1 MWFDSPQTI
10 PYPACMRWGPLVVAA
25 MVLIG
30 PVGARGEESEAVV
43 DEDVA
48 DVEEPSSQNPPPLP
62 PAPPPWEAL
71 RESWEL
77 ELPDLPV
84 LRQSVVTRDD
94 KIQRVTLHETI
105 AISLENNPR
114 IAARRLDPVLQEAGV
129 LQAQAKFDPL
139 FDGDATWAEA
149 DTPTGNALASNT
161 GAVTTRNRDVNM
173 GLNKLFRSG
182 TRLDVDF
189 LTDRDDTN
197 QNFLLLN
204 PQWSPQIGLSLVQ
217 PLLRD
222 FGWDFSYLVVKAA
235 SETAE
240 AAVYQ
245 YEADL
250 QDFVLEVIAAYWNV
264 VGSREQLEV
273 QRQARDLAATT
284 VRENEARVRV
294 GLLAPVAVLEAQADA
309 ARRETDVIVAENAV
323 ITDRMRLAQLAFFRP
338 DGTFVP
344 RMLEPIDEIRMDSM
358 KVDED
363 ETLTVALEERPEI
376 HASKGG
382 VRARQYDERI
392 SQNQLL
398 PRLDFVGGYS
408 FFGLSGRS
416 RPQTSAFTG
425 ETSKSPL
432 RGTESEAYRRLFNA
446 DFTGYN
452 VGVRVEVPLSNAG
465 RRADQAQRRIA
476 LDQAQ
481 LSHRQLLSQVTLEVR
496 ETVADVRTTV
506 KAVENTRV
514 AKDLAEENLRN
525 QTKRHEVGMATTKD
539 LLDFQQRL
547 TLASSQEVQARIQY
561 AIAVARWERSQGV
574 LLDRYHVAIS
584 HPTRKPP
591 PWFALF

>member
-1 MWFDSPQTI
+1 
-10 PYPACMRWGPLVVAA
+10 LVVVV
-25 MVLIG
+25 MV
-30 PVGARGEESEAVV
+30 AVV
-43 DEDVA
+43 SSVPVAAQDEAPTAAEPTA
-48 DVEEPSSQNPPPLP
+48 DQPTSHNPPPLP
-62 PAPPPWEAL
+62 PAPPPWEVL
-71 RESWEL
+71 RETWEL

-84 LRQSVVTRDD
+84 LRQSIVTRDD
-94 KIQRVTLHETI
+94 TVQRVTLKETI
-105 AISLENNPR
+105 AIALENNPR

-139 FDGDATWAEA
+139 FDGDAAWAQA
-149 DTPTGNALASNT
+149 DTPTANALASET
-161 GAVTTRNRDVNM
+161 GAIQTRNRDVNM
-173 GLNKLFRSG
+173 GLQKLFRTG

-189 LTDRDDTN
+189 LTDRDDTD
-197 QNFLLLN
+197 QQFLLLN
-204 PQWSPQIGLSLVQ
+204 PQYSPELGLSLVQ

-235 SETAE
+235 SETAD

-250 QDFVLEVIAAYWNV
+250 QDFVLEVIGAYWSV
-264 VGSREQLEV
+264 VGSREELAV
-273 QRQARDLAATT
+273 QREARDLAETT

-309 ARRETDVIVAENAV
+309 KARETDVIVAENRLL
-323 ITDRMRLAQLAFFRP
+323 TDRMRLAQLAFFRP

-344 RMLEPIDEIRMDSM
+344 RMLEPVDEIRMEDLD
-358 KVDED
+358 VDED
-363 ETLTVALEERPEI
+363 ETLTVALDERPEI

-392 SQNQLL
+392 AQNQLL

-416 RPQTSAFTG
+416 RPQTSRFTG
-425 ETSKSPL
+425 ENQQSPL
-432 RGTESEAYRRLFNA
+432 RGTESEAYRRLADA

-452 VGVRVEVPLSNAG
+452 VGVRVEVPLSNAL

-496 ETVADVRTTV
+496 ETVADVRSTQQ
-506 KAVENTRV
+506 AVDNTRV
-514 AKDLAEENLRN
+514 ARDLAAENLRN

-547 TLASSQEVQARIQY
+547 TRASSQEVQARIQY
-561 AIAVARWERSQGV
+561 AIAVARWERSQGT
-574 LLDRYHVAIS
+574 LLDRYHVAIE
-584 HPTRKPP
+584 HPSRKRP